1 MQEIKCPNCG
11 KVFQVDEAGYAQIL
25 QQVRDKEFQREL
37 ERRAQE
43 IEQQKKNDLFIA
55 QMEQDKSHR
64 EELSGKNREL
74 AEKDRIIEQLQS
86 QIANSKTQNQ
96 LAIHQAI
103 LAKGQYP
110 EKKVGQRMQPG
121 TILSDCQ
128 KPREGVGRATAP
140 LAYVRIRRLCRQD
153 RSMVLL
159 AKSVH
164 SGDSWLTASTFLEN
178 GFATIS
184 TR

>member
-43 IEQQKKNDLFIA
+43 IEQQKKNDLIIA

-103 LAKGQYP
+103 LAKEQ
-110 EKKVGQRMQPG
+110 ENSAA
-121 TILSDCQ
+121 IHQ
-128 KPREGVGRATAP
+128 KAG
-140 LAYVRIRRLCRQD
+140 
-153 RSMVLL
+153 
-159 AKSVH
+159 
-164 SGDSWLTASTFLEN
+164 
-178 GFATIS
+178 
-184 TR
+184 